1 MKPSALS
8 IICVCVWTLISAPV
22 NAMRDYID
30 VVGSSTVYAF
40 STVVAERF
48 GKTSQFHTPKIE
60 STGSGGGLKLFCQGV
75 GMKFPD
81 IANSSRRIK
90 PSEIDL
96 CQQNGVNEVIEILIG
111 FDGIVL
117 AQSKLAEHIQLTR
130 RELYLA
136 LAKSV
141 PNPDGSATTI
151 DNPFITWQ
159 DINPRLPNIEIE
171 VFGPPPT
178 SGTRDAFSELV
189 LDYGCH
195 TFDWLAQMSEPQSQ
209 AQTSSREARTRK
221 NQQRRLCRMLREDG
235 AYIDAGENDNLVVQ
249 KLNAN
254 PNALGLLGF
263 SFLDQNRDRIKSAK
277 IDGFSPSFSSIANG
291 DYPISRPLY
300 FYVKKAHIGMIP
312 GIEAFIR
319 EFVSDNASGESG
331 YLPRKG
337 MIPLS
342 KSERQAIEY
351 RINALHPN
359 MHQ

>member
-1 MKPSALS
+1 MKSSAIWS
-8 IICVCVWTLISAPV
+8 ILVCFWSMFSAPAT
-22 NAMRDYID
+22 AMRDYID
-30 VVGSSTVYAF
+30 VVGSSTVFAF

-48 GKTSQFHTPKIE
+48 GKSSVFRTPKIE

-90 PSEIDL
+90 ASELDL
-96 CQQNGVNEVIEILIG
+96 CQQNGVHEVIEILIG

-117 AQSKLAEHIQLTR
+117 AQSKLGVNVELTR

-136 LAKSV
+136 LAKRV
-141 PNPDGSATTI
+141 PNPDGSKTTI
-151 DNPFITWQ
+151 ENPYKTWHDITPSLPKIK
-159 DINPRLPNIEIE
+159 IN

-195 TFDWLAQMSEPQSQ
+195 TFEWLAQMSQPQSAVKRDVKEKKALLNKQ
-209 AQTSSREARTRK
+209 K
-221 NQQRRLCRMLREDG
+221 RLCRMLREDG
-235 AYIDAGENDNLVVQ
+235 AYIDAGENDNLIVQ

-254 PNALGLLGF
+254 PDALGLLGF

-277 IDGFSPSFSSIANG
+277 IDGFLPSFRSISSG

-300 FYVKKAHIGMIP
+300 MYVKKAHIGMIP
-312 GIEAFIR
+312 GVEAFIR
-319 EFVSDNASGESG
+319 EFVSNKASGESG
-331 YLPRKG
+331 YLLRKG
-337 MIPLS
+337 MIPLP
-342 KSERQAIEY
+342 KSQRQAIEQ
-351 RINALHPN
+351 RMNALRPN
-359 MHQ
+359 GH

>member
-1 MKPSALS
+1 MKPSVVWA
-8 IICVCVWTLISAPV
+8 IVVCFWGIYCAPAT
-22 NAMRDYID
+22 AMRDYID

-48 GKTSQFHTPKIE
+48 GKSSQFHTPKIE

-90 PSEIDL
+90 ASEIEL
-96 CQQNGVNEVIEILIG
+96 CKQNGVNEVIEILIG

-117 AQSKLAEHIQLTR
+117 AQSQSGIDIELTR

-136 LAKSV
+136 LAKRV
-141 PNPDGSATTI
+141 PNPDGSKTTI
-151 DNPFITWQ
+151 DNPYHTWQ
-159 DINPRLPNIEIE
+159 DITPSLPNIKIN

-189 LDYGCH
+189 LDHGCH
-195 TFDWLAQMSEPQSQ
+195 TFEWLANMSM
-209 AQTSSREARTRK
+209 SSNKSSGDHKKTRALK
-221 NQQRRLCRMLREDG
+221 NKQKRLCRMLREDG

-254 PNALGLLGF
+254 PDALGLLGF
-263 SFLDQNRDRIKSAK
+263 SFLDQNRDRIKSAN
-277 IDGFSPSFSSIANG
+277 IDGFNPSFRSISSG

-300 FYVKKAHIGMIP
+300 IYVKKAHIGMIP

-319 EFVSDNASGESG
+319 EFVSDKASGESG
-331 YLPRKG
+331 YLSRKG
-337 MIPLS
+337 MIPLP
-342 KSERQAIEY
+342 KSQREAVEQ
-351 RINALHPN
+351 RINSLRPDVH
-359 MHQ
+359 